1 MATEAEAREVLIEIS
16 KDLLNVI
23 LDDLGYPDE
32 VDADREYPRPITG
45 VEIEDIVKKLYRVS
59 STLKTAQSL
68 SPV

>member
-1 MATEAEAREVLIEIS
+1 MATEAEAREVLIETS
-16 KDLLNVI
+16 YDLLSEVLYELSVNDPDH
-23 LDDLGYPDE
+23 DDYRG
-32 VDADREYPRPITG
+32 RPITG